1 MNDNNNNNDD
11 DHHHEH
17 DQLPSVEEYKSTMA
31 DPRSH
36 RIDPK
41 RIMEAV
47 MGSDSDDDDDLDG
60 NIHYL
65 EEGVDDGKDEVWNS
79 NNGQDYYMNEEDEQ
93 EIFHDQLPSVDE
105 IHAQYSSNSSS
116 TKCLLRCG
124 YTVLVILFLLVI
136 ILPPVLLTRKNDYE
150 QRKNRIIDTLIN
162 NGIVIIEDKS
172 VLLEDVSTPQGKAV
186 EFLATEQY
194 FDGDEI
200 LWKANGTKL
209 IERYT
214 AVVFYYATGGPN
226 WKYKL
231 YFLSSTRD
239 VCDWNAYFQISGSG
253 EIVQEG
259 IICDDDDDGD
269 NDSED
274 DDDKV
279 VRTLYIS
286 KFYIS

>member
-1 MNDNNNNNDD
+1 MNDNDDNNSDDSNNN
-11 DHHHEH
+11 EH

-47 MGSDSDDDDDLDG
+47 MGSDSDDDDLDEDG

-65 EEGVDDGKDEVWNS
+65 EEGVDDGKDEVYND
-79 NNGQDYYMNEEDEQ
+79 GQDYYMNEEDEQ

-105 IHAQYSSNSSS
+105 IHAQYSSNTSSSS

-150 QRKNRIIDTLIN
+150 QRKKRIIDTLIN
-162 NGIVIIEDKS
+162 HLGIDDDDKS
-172 VLLEDVSTPQGKAV
+172 LLLEDVSTPQGKAV

-200 LWKANGTKL
+200 LWKENGGTKL

-259 IICDDDDDGD
+259 IICDND
-269 NDSED
+269 NDGSED
-274 DDDKV
+274 DDDK
-279 VRTLYIS
+279 
-286 KFYIS
+286 